1 MIRLTVNGV
10 SFYTTKSRIVSRSIG
25 SDSTMNMAVATLFEN
40 MHNAIGISSRMH
52 VYDGKMN
59 RVSYDI
65 QINRD

>member
-10 SFYTTKSRIVSRSIG
+10 SFYTSKRAIVERRIG
-25 SDSTMNMAVATLFEN
+25 TDSTMNMAVATLFEN

-59 RVSYDI
+59 KVSYDI
-65 QINRD
+65 AINKE

>member
-1 MIRLTVNGV
+1 MVRVIVNGV
-10 SFYTTKSRIVSRSIG
+10 SFYTTKSRIKSRSIG
-25 SDSTMNMAVATLFEN
+25 SDTTMNMAVATLFEN

-65 QINRD
+65 QINKD